1 MVSSTTTTSAGDPAF
16 SSAITRGMEIGVRD
30 HAFSTRAFC
39 AASSAWRCCR
49 KTSWRARA
57 AAPLMPVVVCHS
69 ASRAAS
75 TSAITPASTAKL

>member
-1 MVSSTTTTSAGDPAF
+1 MVSSTTITLVGDAAFISAM
-16 SSAITRGMEIGVRD
+16 TRAMEVGVRD
-30 HAFSTRAFC
+30 HAFSTRAFW
-39 AASSAWRCCR
+39 AASSACFCARNA
-49 KTSWRARA
+49 SWRARA